1 MKAIRFKPKID
12 KLFYLIWIPTT
23 VLLVVLT
30 VLSITS
36 LTAILIMACTDVF
49 TFYFMVSSLI
59 GYVELREKSLFVR
72 FGFVLK
78 REIPYERI
86 RKIEKGRGVY
96 TETMLSLKNSLDH
109 INIRYN
115 KFDVIAISV
124 INDEDFVQILKERI
138 DAIKAET

>member
-1 MKAIRFKPKID
+1 METIRFKPKID

-59 GYVELREKSLFVR
+59 GYVELREDHLFIKYGFFLKKSIKYSSIRDIRSERTALSDTLF
-72 FGFVLK
+72 
-78 REIPYERI
+78 
-86 RKIEKGRGVY
+86 
-96 TETMLSLKNSLDH
+96 SLKSSLDH
-109 INIRYN
+109 LRIMYN
-115 KFDVIAISV
+115 RFDYTVVSV
-124 INDEDFVQILKERI
+124 KDNEKLSEEVKKRI
-138 DAIKAET
+138 